1 MTQGKER
8 ERLDVLLVRRGLV
21 ASRERAKRLIMAGQ
35 VLVNGQ
41 RVDKSGTKLDA
52 AADIEVRGE
61 DIPYVSRG
69 GLKLAKALEVFQV
82 DPTGKVAIDV
92 GASTGGFT
100 DCLLQNGAR
109 KVYAIDVGYGQL
121 AWKLRQDPRVV
132 VRERTNIRHVRP
144 EDLDELAELAT
155 IDVAFISLTKI
166 FGTVAELLVPGADLI
181 CLVKPQFEAG
191 PELVSKGGIVRDPEV
206 HREVITRVIMAAED
220 VGFTHR
226 GLTYSPVTGADGN
239 IEFLA
244 HFVRLAKDNAALQ
257 TVSPDGGSEE
267 NERYSH
273 ISKVVSEAWQQ
284 LKDRRS

>member
-41 RVDKSGTKLDA
+41 RVDKSGTKVDA